1 MQASVAIVLILCGTI
16 LIAIPYIHNAV
27 VMDQMTSAMTSLN
40 KTVNLRADMPKHSD
54 SACVIG
60 GIVMIAV
67 GGIGA
72 LRGGKTPVK
81 SEDNGI

>member
-16 LIAIPYIHNAV
+16 LIAVPYIHNAV
-27 VMDQMTSAMTSLN
+27 VMDQVTNTMTSLN
-40 KTVNLRADMPKHSD
+40 KTVNLRADMPKYSD

-67 GGIGA
+67 GAIGG
-72 LRGGKTPVK
+72 LRGGRVRMMGKK
-81 SEDNGI
+81 EL